1 MRPAMPP
8 SRSWI
13 NVTPAGGW
21 GEKGKKCAQ
30 ARSGPET
37 NALLWRLRTV
47 PRFCIDAPMPAEILA
62 HGLGGP
68 NPRGPPLI
76 RANAAGCDARRLNE
90 RAALAAHFSFAGFAN
105 LMIDHRLSSGLDA
118 GIVGLWPTA

>member
-1 MRPAMPP
+1 M
-8 SRSWI
+8 
-13 NVTPAGGW
+13 
-21 GEKGKKCAQ
+21 
-30 ARSGPET
+30 
-37 NALLWRLRTV
+37 L
-47 PRFCIDAPMPAEILA
+47 AEILA